1 MRVVVSV
8 GRSGGNTCGEVLRF
22 VEEDVLD
29 KEQYSQRYS
38 DKLKVYAGERERNKE
53 REREGGRG
61 GGREREGGGRE
72 RDITQHYTF
81 DNVHNTFRL
90 KVEMSGTETQT
101 LAPDQQSNGRS
112 STRDNLAAG
121 P

>member
-38 DKLKVYAGERERNKE
+38 DKLKVYAGERERNRE
-53 REREGGRG
+53 REREGG
-61 GGREREGGGRE
+61 ERE